1 MADLWLH
8 ITINTRHR
16 GHFFSEVFVKFVFVL
31 QPPAEAGCF
40 NHLYL
45 TFYWFHVWPFEL
57 FMHIQSQNVFH
68 LTITMYVPFSFAQI
82 QIAQWP
88 SETLHERSQRLVFK
102 LKCLKMSAAI

>member
-1 MADLWLH
+1 MADLWLQ

-16 GHFFSEVFVKFVFVL
+16 GHFFSEVFVKFVL

-45 TFYWFHVWPFEL
+45 TFYWFHVWP
-57 FMHIQSQNVFH
+57 SQNVFH
-68 LTITMYVPFSFAQI
+68 LTITMYVPFSFAQS